1 MAVNEEVYYEGAP
14 HIGDLIISLLMSI
27 FVITIPFGVAAIARA
42 LWVRYRITNRRIT
55 VTGGWRSQTRTDIV
69 YAEIAKIVTVPRGLG
84 SWGDMVLTLKDGSR
98 LELKSLPK
106 FRETYEYIESKLS
119 IKAQDISGAIGGKT

>member
-27 FVITIPFGVAAIARA
+27 FVITIPFGIAAIARA

-55 VTGGWRSQTRTDIV
+55 VTGGWRGQTRTDIV

-106 FRETYEYIESKLS
+106 FRETYEYVESKLS
-119 IKAQDISGAIGGKT
+119 LKAQDRSGAIGSKA

>member
-14 HIGDLIISLLMSI
+14 HIGDLVISLLMSI
-27 FVITIPFGVAAIARA
+27 FVITIPLCIGAIARA

-55 VTGGWRSQTRTDIV
+55 VTGGWRGQTRTDVV
-69 YAEIAKIVTVPRGLG
+69 YAEIAKIVTVPRGFG

-98 LELKSLPK
+98 LELKSLPR
-106 FRETYEYIESKLS
+106 FREAYEYIESKLS
-119 IKAQDISGAIGGKT
+119 IKAQDISGAIGSKA

>member
-14 HIGDLIISLLMSI
+14 HIGDLIISLLMSV
-27 FVITIPFGVAAIARA
+27 FVITIPFGIAAISRA
-42 LWVRYRITNRRIT
+42 LWVRYRITSRRIT
-55 VTGGWRSQTRTDIV
+55 VTGGWRGQTRTDIV
-69 YAEIAKIVTVPRGLG
+69 YAEIAKIVTVPRGFG

-119 IKAQDISGAIGGKT
+119 IKAQDISGAIGSKA

>member
-1 MAVNEEVYYEGAP
+1 MAINEEVYYEGAP
-14 HIGDLIISLLMSI
+14 HIGDLIISLLMSL
-27 FVITIPFGVAAIARA
+27 FVITIPFGIAAIARA

-55 VTGGWRSQTRTDIV
+55 VTGGWRGQTRTDVV
-69 YAEIAKIVTVPRGLG
+69 YAEISKIVTVPRGLG

-98 LELKSLPK
+98 LELKSIPN

-119 IKAQDISGAIGGKT
+119 LKAQDRSGAIGSKA

>member
-14 HIGDLIISLLMSI
+14 HVGDLIISLLMSI
-27 FVITIPFGVAAIARA
+27 FVITIPLGIGAIARA

-55 VTGGWRSQTRTDIV
+55 VTGGWKGQNRTDIV
-69 YAEIAKIVTVPRGLG
+69 YAEIAKIVIVPRGFG
-84 SWGDMVLTLKDGSR
+84 AWGDMVLTLKDGSR

-106 FRETYEYIESKLS
+106 FRETYEYIEAKLS
-119 IKAQDISGAIGGKT
+119 IKAQDISGAIGSKA

>member
-27 FVITIPFGVAAIARA
+27 FVITIPFGIAAIARA

-55 VTGGWRSQTRTDIV
+55 VTGGWRGQTRTDIV

-119 IKAQDISGAIGGKT
+119 LKAQDRSGAIGSKA

>member
-27 FVITIPFGVAAIARA
+27 FVITIPLGIGAIARA

-55 VTGGWRSQTRTDIV
+55 VTGGWKGQNRTDIV
-69 YAEIAKIVTVPRGLG
+69 YAEIAKIVIVPRGFG
-84 SWGDMVLTLKDGSR
+84 AWGDMVLTLKDSSR

-106 FRETYEYIESKLS
+106 FRETYEYIEAKLS
-119 IKAQDISGAIGGKT
+119 VKAQDISGAIGSKA

>member
-14 HIGDLIISLLMSI
+14 HIGDLIISLLMSV
-27 FVITIPFGVAAIARA
+27 FVITILFGIAAIART

-55 VTGGWRSQTRTDIV
+55 VTGGWRGQTRTDIV

-119 IKAQDISGAIGGKT
+119 LKAQDISGAIGGKA

>member
-14 HIGDLIISLLMSI
+14 HIGDLIISLLMSV
-27 FVITIPFGVAAIARA
+27 FVITIPFGIAAISRA

-55 VTGGWRSQTRTDIV
+55 VTGGWRGQTRTDIV
-69 YAEIAKIVTVPRGLG
+69 YAEIAKIVTVPRGFG

-119 IKAQDISGAIGGKT
+119 IKAQDISGAIGSKA

>member
-27 FVITIPFGVAAIARA
+27 FVITIPFGIAAIARA

-55 VTGGWRSQTRTDIV
+55 VTGGWRGQTRTDIV

-98 LELKSLPK
+98 L
-106 FRETYEYIESKLS
+106 
-119 IKAQDISGAIGGKT
+119 

>member
-42 LWVRYRITNRRIT
+42 LWLRYRITDRRIT
-55 VTGGWRSQTRTDIV
+55 VTGGWMGQTRTDVI
-69 YAEIAKIVTVPRGLG
+69 YGEIIKIVTVPRGFG
-84 SWGDMVLTLKDGSR
+84 SWGDMVLTLRDGSR
-98 LELKSLPK
+98 LELKSMPN
-106 FRETYEYIESKLS
+106 FRQTYEYIESKLS
-119 IKAQDISGAIGGKT
+119 LKAQEVSGAISGNA

>member
-27 FVITIPFGVAAIARA
+27 FVITIPLGIGAIARA

-55 VTGGWRSQTRTDIV
+55 VTGGWRSQNRTDIV
-69 YAEIAKIVTVPRGLG
+69 YAEIAKIVTVPRGFG
-84 SWGDMVLTLKDGSR
+84 GWGDMVLTLKDGSR

-106 FRETYEYIESKLS
+106 FRQTYEYIESKLS
-119 IKAQDISGAIGGKT
+119 LKAQDISGAIGGKA